1 LPTCRH
7 CNEETYPRLESFET
21 EDLPENKGK
30 NVLGNITKDIV
41 LKVTPEVVEN
51 DNQEI
56 VQEPIQ
62 EVAHDILETSAAP
75 EQINTDM
82 ADLTT
87 TSQPSNAGGNNSN
100 ISCYR

>member
-1 LPTCRH
+1 MPTCRH
-7 CNEETYPRLESFET
+7 CNEETYSRLESFEN

-41 LKVTPEVVEN
+41 LKVTPEVFEN
-51 DNQEI
+51 DNPEI
-56 VQEPIQ
+56 VQELIQ
-62 EVAHDILETSAAP
+62 EDAHHILETSAAP